1 MSLNTRQ
8 MGATLLADLKMKI
21 TARGINHSLLHCM
34 DDSVPIP
41 STTQQRKGKHNW
53 ENTYIQQCL
62 GYVHTRFSGPQLDNL
77 NFNEVSVPP
86 GCGPSAAPS

>member
-41 STTQQRKGKHNW
+41 STTQQRKGK
-53 ENTYIQQCL
+53 QQCL